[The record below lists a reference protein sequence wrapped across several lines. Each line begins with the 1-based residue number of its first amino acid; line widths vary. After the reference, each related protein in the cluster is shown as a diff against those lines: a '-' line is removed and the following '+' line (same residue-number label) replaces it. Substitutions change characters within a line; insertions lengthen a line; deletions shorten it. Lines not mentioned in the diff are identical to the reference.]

1 MSRRIQ
7 VYRLRWSAEMRSD
20 VRYQSLEASLMP
32 AWPQLASLDLQKLSR
47 RRWQRSPTPT
57 RSSTP
62 KKPTNWGWQVPIHA
76 ETSRARPTPTVK
88 PRISKGTGRQKRACF
103 MLSGLPFWEH
113 SSLCSTHTLKSQC
126 PRKAHLLWFTVVLLK
141 SSQKDHSFQFIS
153 RPGMVR
159 HATRYPP
166 TPTHFKIP
174 KHYRNSKSKDQFWER
189 ERPPKL
195 VTRKLEKAWRIER
208 NPCRNSVSTQCL
220 TQLNL
225 DGIHSQVSL
234 IYSGISGPKAKN
246 PAPILC
252 LLEACKLSDT
262 STKMY
267 KQTRDVGDPILSAHA
282 YIYNIKI

>member
-1 MSRRIQ
+1 MVCRNEIGCKISEPWGIF
-7 VYRLRWSAEMRSD
+7 D
-20 VRYQSLEASLMP
+20 ASL
-32 AWPQLASLDLQKLSR
+32 ATACISG
-47 RRWQRSPTPT
+47 SPKVVATAMAKVAYANDKFY
-57 RSSTP
+57 P
-62 KKPTNWGWQVPIHA
+62 KKTNELGMAGANTCRNIKS
-76 ETSRARPTPTVK
+76 TSYAYCKTK
-88 PRISKGTGRQKRACF
+88 NLKGTGRQKKACF

-113 SSLCSTHTLKSQC
+113 SSLCSTHALKSQC